1 MDCGRR
7 MIYFSTYEN
16 GVKTRRSGYAGVFI
30 RGNEC
35 EVQLFYQSKEGTPA
49 HGICPVYLFR
59 DGTVKQ
65 GETVSVTEGMAA
77 AAIHTNQKN
86 FMESGRCLEELEVIY
101 LDGVPVG
108 ICGGRMDGQELTAE
122 VAYTLTDW
130 MDTVAEVIPVCKGE
144 TEETE
149 KTEKT
154 EQPHEE
160 EKLTGTEQ
168 KTELWTLTECMER
181 FPEMKLPYDGV
192 RRRCWRMTVED
203 LEHLEVASTMLRE
216 NHFLL
221 HGYYEY
227 HHLLLVQL
235 CCRQGEQFAIGV
247 PGEFCYRNQYM
258 AENFGFY
265 DFAPLEPGKRR
276 GGSFGYWYRYL
287 NGGGK

>member
-1 MDCGRR
+1 MECGRK

-16 GVKTRRSGYAGVFI
+16 GIKTGRSGYAGVFLH
-30 RGNEC
+30 GEEC
-35 EVQLFYQSKEGTPA
+35 EVQLYYRSLEEVNAQ
-49 HGICPVYLFR
+49 GICPVYIFR

-65 GETVSVTEGMAA
+65 GEVIPVEEGMAA
-77 AAIHTNQKN
+77 AGIHTSHKN
-86 FMESGRCLEELEVIY
+86 FMQSGRCLEELDAIY

-108 ICGGRMDGQELTAE
+108 ICGGRPDGQELTGE

-144 TEETE
+144 ITGGEKAEKAEELY
-149 KTEKT
+149 
-154 EQPHEE
+154 EE
-160 EKLTGTEQ
+160 EKLSGQ
-168 KTELWTLTECMER
+168 ELKEVWTLEEFMER
-181 FPEMKLPYDGV
+181 LQEMKLPYDGV
-192 RRRCWRMTVED
+192 RRKCWRMSVED
-203 LEHLEVASTMLRE
+203 LEHLGEEWAGLRE

-235 CCRQGEQFAIGV
+235 CCRQGELFAIGV

-276 GGSFGYWYRYL
+276 NRSFGYWYRYL
-287 NGGGK
+287 GRDRK

>member
-1 MDCGRR
+1 MECGRR

-35 EVQLFYQSKEGTPA
+35 EVQLFYQSKEEPA
-49 HGICPVYLFR
+49 AYEICPVYMFR

-65 GETVSVTEGMAA
+65 GAMVSVTEGIAA
-77 AAIHTNQKN
+77 TAVYTNQKN

-101 LDGVPVG
+101 LDGVPEG
-108 ICGGRMDGQELTAE
+108 ICGGRLDGQELTGEA
-122 VAYTLTDW
+122 AYTLTDW
-130 MDTVAEVIPVCKGE
+130 MDTVAEVIPICKGE

-149 KTEKT
+149 ETK
-154 EQPHEE
+154 QLYRE
-160 EKLTGTEQ
+160 EKLSVKE
-168 KTELWTLTECMER
+168 KKAELWTLTECMER

-192 RRRCWRMTVED
+192 RRRCFRMTMED
-203 LEHLEVASTMLRE
+203 LEHLGDAWATLRE

-227 HHLLLVQL
+227 HHMLLVQL
-235 CCRQGEQFAIGV
+235 CCRQGEKFAIGV

-287 NGGGK
+287 SGNGK